1 MKMNDDEGE
10 DAGWADEERA
20 EEGNEEADLYGY
32 WDNGE
37 ANAAADY
44 HQVQQAMAFQAKR
57 QPQRRPKRPVEA
69 QLREEAQAK
78 HSKAEADQLFPY
90 RDDHP
95 QDPRIMGVDYVVTN
109 DVTYYCS
116 VNLCLL
122 LYRQAQTGQA
132 VM

>member
-1 MKMNDDEGE
+1 MSDDDEGGGGGGGG
-10 DAGWADEERA
+10 DDWADDDA
-20 EEGNEEADLYGY
+20 SKYNEADLYGY
-32 WDNGE
+32 LENGE
-37 ANAAADY
+37 ENADY
-44 HQVQQAMAFQAKR
+44 NQVHQALAFQAKR
-57 QPQRRPKRPVEA
+57 RAKRPVDA

-78 HSKAEADQLFPY
+78 HSKAEADQLFPW
-90 RDDHP
+90 REDHP

-116 VNLCLL
+116 VNLWVL